1 MSPPLLHDYLAATA
15 ASRGRDTA
23 LVFGDERV
31 TFAELEALSNQL
43 ADALIDAGCSP
54 GDRVCLLAPKAP
66 VTIAA
71 MLGTLK
77 AGCAYVPLDLASPS
91 PRSARIVE
99 ATEPAA
105 VFLAPE
111 AEPLAAELRGVGAL
125 GDSVATVTA
134 ADAGGRSDRP
144 HPRRAA
150 PGDPAHILFTSGST
164 GRPKGVVVTHAS
176 VSRFVEWAVAYFGI
190 APGERLSALP
200 PLHFDLST
208 FDLYGAIRAGAELH
222 LPPVS
227 PILPGQL
234 ARYIAHAELHQ
245 LFCVPSALTYVLA
258 HGALPEAG
266 FSSLHRI
273 LWCGEVLPTPV
284 LIEWMRRH
292 PRAVFTNLYGPT
304 ETTIASTYHT
314 VAAMPPDPHEPVP
327 IGIACDGEE
336 VLVLDDALEPVL
348 TGEVG
353 ELCVAGAG
361 VSPGYWRAPELTARA
376 FVADPRPGHEGER
389 IYRTGDYGRRD
400 TAGVLHF
407 LGRRDTQVKSRGHR
421 IELGEIEAAVSALP
435 EVGECAVV
443 GMATEG
449 FEGVA
454 ICCAVAARSDPPPT
468 AVELRSRLSQMLPG
482 YMLPSRW
489 QVLEE
494 LPKNGNGKIDRGL
507 VLERFTRT
515 PAGGAAS

>member
-1 MSPPLLHDYLAATA
+1 
-15 ASRGRDTA
+15 
-23 LVFGDERV
+23 VFGDERV

-77 AGCAYVPLDLASPS
+77 AGCAYVPLDPASPS

-234 ARYIAHAELHQ
+234 ARYIAHIRGRCSRICMARPRRRSPLPIT
-245 LFCVPSALTYVLA
+245 PSPRCHLTRMSLCRSASRAMVRRCWCSTTR
-258 HGALPEAG
+258 
-266 FSSLHRI
+266 SS
-273 LWCGEVLPTPV
+273 
-284 LIEWMRRH
+284 
-292 PRAVFTNLYGPT
+292 
-304 ETTIASTYHT
+304 
-314 VAAMPPDPHEPVP
+314 
-327 IGIACDGEE
+327 
-336 VLVLDDALEPVL
+336 
-348 TGEVG
+348 
-353 ELCVAGAG
+353 
-361 VSPGYWRAPELTARA
+361 
-376 FVADPRPGHEGER
+376 
-389 IYRTGDYGRRD
+389 
-400 TAGVLHF
+400 
-407 LGRRDTQVKSRGHR
+407 
-421 IELGEIEAAVSALP
+421 
-435 EVGECAVV
+435 
-443 GMATEG
+443 
-449 FEGVA
+449 
-454 ICCAVAARSDPPPT
+454 
-468 AVELRSRLSQMLPG
+468 
-482 YMLPSRW
+482 
-489 QVLEE
+489 
-494 LPKNGNGKIDRGL
+494 
-507 VLERFTRT
+507 RF
-515 PAGGAAS
+515 